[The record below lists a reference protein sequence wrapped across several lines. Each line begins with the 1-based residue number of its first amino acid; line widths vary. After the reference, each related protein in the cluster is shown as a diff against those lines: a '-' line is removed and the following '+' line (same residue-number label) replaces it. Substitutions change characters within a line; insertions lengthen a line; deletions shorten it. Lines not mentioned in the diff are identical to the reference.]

1 MKLFLHFLIIF
12 AIFNISAACAENFFN
27 EIKKDFQTD
36 EAAKAIEHFQNA
48 YQKQNSASATERA
61 EYYYQSDIDL
71 RPQGCA
77 DCPEY
82 LKLIREVNSIVEK
95 LPEPKEIAKANEQ
108 KIQIDRLKF
117 MYVESVSASMGNE
130 FCSVLH
136 NSDPLMTKGVDKEKL
151 SLVFEELT
159 TLPNVTSVQY
169 YPMPP
174 EKERRYFY
182 RGEGMQSHIIIE
194 VIVKSDQT
202 ALVRYHHYDPYDLPN
217 LGSKVSERSLFDA
230 FEGQGRL
237 TDNLSVNSRA
247 QMDLS
252 QQNVRLGVAGDS
264 GREWIQLEGKHET
277 QSNARVKAII
287 PMEIDL
293 SEDSKWKL
301 SGQVSHEQKKDLVSS
316 EHAKSN
322 RVAVKVSDN
331 EKSFVSGE
339 IEQKDRTKEVKIG
352 TGYQMSLGD
361 TVLLDANAA
370 QVEKSQE
377 DKNSRNQNLS
387 VSLKDTKGNHE
398 FVTANVSRDQKN
410 NLSQEKISVGTKHQV
425 ELDKENGLKVSGAA
439 IGSTM
444 VADNSDAPIRTN
456 ELILSLTDHNHEYV
470 TAKVVKGNALNDL
483 MSLSSAYK
491 VGDYGNVKG
500 TYETYESGRE
510 AVSFGH
516 QMKSGKNSFET
527 SVGRDSEAGNYFSFK
542 MERKISS
549 TSSMV
554 LTVKTDTNN
563 DKTIMYQYQ
572 AKF

>member
-1 MKLFLHFLIIF
+1 
-12 AIFNISAACAENFFN
+12 
-27 EIKKDFQTD
+27 
-36 EAAKAIEHFQNA
+36 
-48 YQKQNSASATERA
+48 
-61 EYYYQSDIDL
+61 
-71 RPQGCA
+71 
-77 DCPEY
+77 
-82 LKLIREVNSIVEK
+82 
-95 LPEPKEIAKANEQ
+95 
-108 KIQIDRLKF
+108 
-117 MYVESVSASMGNE
+117 
-130 FCSVLH
+130 
-136 NSDPLMTKGVDKEKL
+136 
-151 SLVFEELT
+151 
-159 TLPNVTSVQY
+159 
-169 YPMPP
+169 
-174 EKERRYFY
+174 
-182 RGEGMQSHIIIE
+182 
-194 VIVKSDQT
+194 
-202 ALVRYHHYDPYDLPN
+202 
-217 LGSKVSERSLFDA
+217 
-230 FEGQGRL
+230 
-237 TDNLSVNSRA
+237 
-247 QMDLS
+247 MDLA

-331 EKSFVSGE
+331 EKSFISGE
-339 IEQKDRTKEVKIG
+339 IEQKDETKEVKIG

-361 TVLLDANAA
+361 SVLIDANAA
-370 QVEKSQE
+370 QVEKSAE
-377 DKNSRNQNLS
+377 TTNSRNQNLS

-398 FVTANVSRDQKN
+398 FITANVSRDQKN

-444 VADNSDAPIRTN
+444 VADNSDAPVRTN

-470 TAKVVKGNALNDL
+470 TAKVVKGDALNDL